1 MAEDL
6 TKHNGGNHTPVD
18 IPWLRL
24 WDHKGKESRSE
35 RMRSKR
41 LRLEDIEYMNMLEE
55 LEFH

>member
-1 MAEDL
+1 MAEDP
-6 TKHNGGNHTPVD
+6 TKHDGNHTPVD

-24 WDHKGKESRSE
+24 WDRKSNESRSE
-35 RMRSKR
+35 RIRSKR